1 MTVIH
6 GKYEWDS
13 DKNEINMRKHGIAF
27 EEILPVFDD
36 PYFYEIYDE
45 THSTASEERYVGV
58 GNVAGMMIVTTVFTE
73 RERIRIINARL
84 ATALEEEL
92 YNEYRKHNDG

>member
-58 GNVAGMMIVTTVFTE
+58 GNVAGMMNCNHSFYGTGAHSNNQCAFGDST
-73 RERIRIINARL
+73 
-84 ATALEEEL
+84 
-92 YNEYRKHNDG
+92 

>member
-1 MTVIH
+1 MTVIS

-13 DKNEINMRKHGIAF
+13 AKNEMNVKKHGIAF
-27 EEILPVFDD
+27 EEILSVFDD
-36 PYFYEIYDE
+36 PYFYEIYDGA
-45 THSTASEERYVGV
+45 HSLLNEERYIGV
-58 GNVAGMMIVTTVFTE
+58 GYVDNLMIVTTAFTE

-92 YNEYRKHNDG
+92 YNEYRKQIDG